1 MKKISTPGF
10 TLASSSMAGL
20 ALLFGAAN
28 VFAQSAPTGQG
39 TKGGQGVYPNK
50 PIRMVVPYPPGA
62 GTDFTAREIGKAL
75 TEVLGQPVVIDHRP
89 GAAATLG
96 HGIVAK
102 AVPDGYTLGLG
113 TTGGLVSGP
122 ALLGN
127 RISYDP
133 LKDFTH
139 IGLATHVY
147 YALFVSTTVS
157 AQTVPEF
164 IKLAKSQPGKLNF
177 SSPGVGTPNHIG
189 GAQLMTLAGL
199 DLVHVPYKGSALAMA
214 DLVSGSIHC
223 TITGLLAT
231 MPLVKT
237 NRLRLLGIGHTQR
250 IKLTPDVPAINETV
264 PGYYNTGWWGLVA
277 PAGLPQNIID
287 RLNPVMNKALN
298 SPEITQRFYVNGLD
312 IATSTPKG
320 YTDIIRDDLQSWRK
334 LIKDAK
340 ISVDSLP

>member
-1 MKKISTPGF
+1 MAIALTALRK
-10 TLASSSMAGL
+10 LATAAALAYAALVAGL
-20 ALLFGAAN
+20 AT
-28 VFAQSAPTGQG
+28 AQTPPAGKGQG
-39 TKGGQGVYPNK
+39 AGAYPNK

-127 RISYDP
+127 RIPYDP

-139 IGLATHVY
+139 IGLATYVY
-147 YALFVSTTVS
+147 YALFVSMSVP

-164 IKLAKSQPGKLNF
+164 IKLAKSAPGKLNF

-189 GAQLMTLAGL
+189 GAQLMTMAGL
-199 DLVHVPYKGSALAMA
+199 ELVHVPYKGSALAMA
-214 DLVSGSIHC
+214 DLVSGSIHL

-264 PGYYNTGWWGLVA
+264 PGYYNTGWWGLIA
-277 PAGLPQNIID
+277 PAGLPQHIVD
-287 RLNPVMNKALN
+287 RLNPIMNKALN
-298 SPEITQRFYVNGLD
+298 SPEISQRFYINGLD

-334 LIKDAK
+334 LIKEAK

>member
-1 MKKISTPGF
+1 MKRISTPGF
-10 TLASSSMAGL
+10 TRARRSMAGL
-20 ALLFGAAN
+20 ALLIGTAN

-39 TKGGQGVYPNK
+39 AKGGQGVYPNK

-237 NRLRLLGIGHTQR
+237 NRLLLLGIGHTQR